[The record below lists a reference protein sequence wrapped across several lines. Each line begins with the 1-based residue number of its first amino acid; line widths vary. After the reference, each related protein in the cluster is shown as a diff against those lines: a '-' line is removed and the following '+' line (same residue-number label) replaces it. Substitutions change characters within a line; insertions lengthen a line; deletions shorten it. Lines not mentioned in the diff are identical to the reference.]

1 MSVERGGRRGKG
13 RRKRSESRR
22 MSRGWNNFLYGFIRR
37 IRQNK
42 INKIKIIIKYIKKEI
57 VPNL

>member
-22 MSRGWNNFLYGFIRR
+22 MSRGWNYFLYGFIRR
-37 IRQNK
+37 IRQ
-42 INKIKIIIKYIKKEI
+42 NKIKIIIKYIKKEI